1 MTKKQTTRGG
11 QRQRLLD
18 VTREDILSAAR
29 KVLAKDGPEGLSVVQ
44 VASLAGVN
52 RGTAYQHFAD
62 RDSLLQATI
71 ESVSKGLIEAVW
83 PPSQAA
89 RGKPG
94 IPFDDAS
101 LEGTALRLA
110 AFTAENTTFSRIWL
124 FELLSSDKP
133 GGDPFS
139 RAWIDVVSA
148 FCKSDDAVPGIDGEI
163 YAIISLIAYL
173 ALPVWMHSEH
183 ASSSER
189 EAIGAR
195 IAREILRL
203 AMYGVM
209 KPDRFP
215 AVATWVAE
223 NGRAEDTKNDMQ
235 SSRQKK
241 TKK

>member
-1 MTKKQTTRGG
+1 MTKKQTTRQS

-18 VTREDILSAAR
+18 VTRDDILSAAR

-44 VASLAGVN
+44 VANMAGVN

-62 RDSLLQATI
+62 RDSLLKATI

-139 RAWIDVVSA
+139 RAWIDVVTA
-148 FCKSDDAVPGIDGEI
+148 FCKSDDAV
-163 YAIISLIAYL
+163 
-173 ALPVWMHSEH
+173 PVWMHSEH

-189 EAIGAR
+189 EAIGTR

-203 AMYGVM
+203 ALYGVM
-209 KPDRFP
+209 KSDRFP
-215 AVATWVAE
+215 AVAKWVAE
-223 NGRAEDTKNDMQ
+223 NERMKDTSHDMQ
-235 SSRQKK
+235 SPKKK